1 MMMSECA
8 VPFTVPVVRSD
19 QSRDCIV
26 TSRKPR
32 LLRKLSKDACNS
44 IGKIASKIARQAEA
58 HGYGRTP
65 VLMLLLYQ
73 SGDACRSMSGTSLW
87 LRQNTGVAAP

>member
-1 MMMSECA
+1 MISESA

-26 TSRKPR
+26 TSQKPR

-44 IGKIASKIARQAEA
+44 IGEIASEIASKIARQAEA
-58 HGYGRTP
+58 RGHGRTP
-65 VLMLLLYQ
+65 VLMLLLP
-73 SGDACRSMSGTSLW
+73 CRNVAGISL
-87 LRQNTGVAAP
+87 